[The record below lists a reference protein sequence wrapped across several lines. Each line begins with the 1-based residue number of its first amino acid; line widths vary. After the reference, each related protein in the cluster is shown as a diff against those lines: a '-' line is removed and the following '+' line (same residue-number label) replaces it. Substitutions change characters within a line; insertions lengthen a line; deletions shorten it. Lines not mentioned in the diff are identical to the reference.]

1 MKYWEAQEATVTA
14 PEVIAECRRH
24 SITAELRD
32 SDRAIV
38 EIETGDVV
46 AEDDEHGEYAGS
58 NVLDFLG
65 Y

>member
-1 MKYWEAQEATVTA
+1 MNYWEAQEATVTA

-24 SITAELRD
+24 AIAAKLRE

-38 EIETGDVV
+38 EIDTGDVV
-46 AEDDEHGEYAGS
+46 AIADEHGEYTGS
-58 NVLDFLG
+58 DVLNFLG